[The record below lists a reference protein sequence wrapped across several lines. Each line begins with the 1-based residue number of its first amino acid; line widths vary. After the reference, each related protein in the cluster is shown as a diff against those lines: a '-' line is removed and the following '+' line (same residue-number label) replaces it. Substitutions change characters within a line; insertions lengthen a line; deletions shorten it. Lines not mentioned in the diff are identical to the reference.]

1 MKERMNQLMQS
12 AKRYGLFLIS
22 IWIIGLGISIITQN
36 NLGTTAVTSL
46 PFVLSA
52 IFPFSFGTFTMLMNI
67 LFVFLQLLILKKDFQ
82 KKQYLQFFVGPL
94 LGFSIDSNGAIFSF
108 LQTSPYPAKLL
119 FILMGCVIL
128 AFGIFLQLSSQTIY
142 NPTEGIV
149 NTLAIKFQKPF
160 GNIKLIFDNG
170 LIVFSVILSLVVLGD
185 ITGIREGTV
194 LSAFLIGPFTSF
206 FKQHLGS
213 FFKLAPTK

>member
-1 MKERMNQLMQS
+1 MKQPV
-12 AKRYGLFLIS
+12 KHYGLFLIS
-22 IWIIGLGISIITQN
+22 VWVIGLGISMITQS

-46 PFVLSA
+46 PFVLSV
-52 IFPFSFGTFTMLMNI
+52 IFPLSFGTFTMLMNI
-67 LFVFLQLLILKKDFQ
+67 LLVFLQMLILKKDFQ

-94 LGFSIDSNGAIFSF
+94 LGLSIDSNATIFSF
-108 LQTSPYPAKLL
+108 LQTSPYLVKLL
-119 FILMGCVIL
+119 FILLGCVVL

-149 NTLAIKFQKPF
+149 NALALKFQKPF
-160 GNIKLIFDNG
+160 GNVKLIFDSG
-170 LIVFSVILSLVVLGD
+170 LIVFSVLLSLVVLSNV
-185 ITGIREGTV
+185 TGIREGTV
-194 LSAFLIGPFTSF
+194 LSALLIGPFTNF

>member
-1 MKERMNQLMQS
+1 MKQPV
-12 AKRYGLFLIS
+12 KRYGLFLIS
-22 IWIIGLGISIITQN
+22 VWVIGLGISMITQS

-52 IFPFSFGTFTMLMNI
+52 IFSLSFGTFTMLMNI
-67 LFVFLQLLILKKDFQ
+67 LLVFLQLLILKKDFQ

-94 LGFSIDSNGAIFSF
+94 LGLSIDSNARIFSF
-108 LQTSPYPAKLL
+108 LQTSPYLVKLL
-119 FILMGCVIL
+119 FILMGCVAL

-149 NTLAIKFQKPF
+149 NALALKFQKPF
-160 GNIKLIFDNG
+160 GNVKLIFDSG
-170 LIVFSVILSLVVLGD
+170 LIVFSVLLSLVVLSN

-194 LSAFLIGPFTSF
+194 LSALLIGPFTNF
-206 FKQHLGS
+206 FKQHLSS
-213 FFKLAPTK
+213 FFQLAPTK

>member
-1 MKERMNQLMQS
+1 MNQLI
-12 AKRYGLFLIS
+12 KRYGLFLIS
-22 IWIIGLGISIITQN
+22 VWIIGLGISIITQS

-52 IFPFSFGTFTMLMNI
+52 IFPLSFGTFTMLMNV
-67 LFVFLQLLILKKDFQ
+67 LLVFLQLAILKKDFQ

-94 LGFSIDSNGAIFSF
+94 LGISIDSNGIMFSF
-108 LQTSPYPAKLL
+108 LQTSPYIIKLF
-119 FILMGCVIL
+119 FIIIGCVIL

-149 NTLAIKFQKPF
+149 NTLAVTFHKPF
-160 GNIKLIFDNG
+160 GNVKLFFDNG
-170 LIVFSVILSLVVLGD
+170 LILFSVILSLVVLGKL
-185 ITGIREGTV
+185 IGIREGTV
-194 LSAFLIGPFTSF
+194 LSALLIGPFTNF

-213 FFKLAPTK
+213 FFKLALIK

>member
-1 MKERMNQLMQS
+1 MKQPV
-12 AKRYGLFLIS
+12 KHYGLFLIS
-22 IWIIGLGISIITQN
+22 VWVIGLGISMITQSK
-36 NLGTTAVTSL
+36 LGTTAVTSL
-46 PFVLSA
+46 PFVLSV
-52 IFPFSFGTFTMLMNI
+52 IFPLSFGTFTMLMNI
-67 LFVFLQLLILKKDFQ
+67 LLVFLQILILKKDFQ

-94 LGFSIDSNGAIFSF
+94 LGLSIDSNATIFSF
-108 LQTSPYPAKLL
+108 LQTSPYLIKLL
-119 FILMGCVIL
+119 FILLGCVVL

-149 NTLAIKFQKPF
+149 NALALKFQKPF
-160 GNIKLIFDNG
+160 GNVKLIFDSG
-170 LIVFSVILSLVVLGD
+170 LIVFSVLLSFVVLSN

-194 LSAFLIGPFTSF
+194 LSALLIGPFTNF